1 MSSLHLLTIGL
12 LTLTLSSFHAAQ
24 TDDPRAVMGKAE
36 EVIEHIERSSGKT
49 SLISPDDP
57 ESKERIRIVNLYDA
71 FGEEQEEMQLDWGF
85 SAFVEYR
92 GRRILFDGGNS
103 PEILARNAHAQGIDL
118 STVDIAILSHRHPD
132 HASGLDYLL
141 EVNPDVAL
149 YLPAETSLGA
159 PEPFDLG
166 EVSDEVIA
174 SLLPRQLYFGRA
186 TKTIDFNPGD
196 RFRDARS
203 QFISSSREIAPGI
216 DLIVTMNER
225 FQIHELSLALKIQD
239 GVVLISGC
247 SHSGLPVIVQELKSR
262 TQDDVV
268 LLLGGYHLGWTS
280 MEKIKELA
288 RTLKNDLGVKRVA
301 PAHCSGYGAFK
312 VFQDVFADDFIFF
325 GLGREIELE
334 D

>member
-1 MSSLHLLTIGL
+1 MQSLPLLTITL
-12 LTLTLSSFHAAQ
+12 LALTLSPNSGTR
-24 TDDPRAVMGKAE
+24 TDDPHAIMGRA
-36 EVIEHIERSSGKT
+36 
-49 SLISPDDP
+49 SLTTPDDP
-57 ESKERIRIVNLYDA
+57 EAKESIRIVNLYDA

-85 SAFVEYR
+85 SAFIEYR

-141 EVNPDVAL
+141 EVNPEVAL

-186 TKTIDFNPGD
+186 TKTIDYNPGD
-196 RFRDARS
+196 RFRGARS
-203 QFISSSREIAPGI
+203 QFISSSREITPGI

-225 FQIHELSLALKIQD
+225 FRIHELSLALKTQD

-262 TQDDVV
+262 THDDVV
-268 LLLGGYHLGWTS
+268 LLLGGYHLAWKS
-280 MEKIKELA
+280 METITELA

-301 PAHCSGYGAFK
+301 PAHCSGHGAFK
-312 VFQDVFADDFIFF
+312 VFQDVFADDFVFF
-325 GLGREIELE
+325 GLGTEIELE